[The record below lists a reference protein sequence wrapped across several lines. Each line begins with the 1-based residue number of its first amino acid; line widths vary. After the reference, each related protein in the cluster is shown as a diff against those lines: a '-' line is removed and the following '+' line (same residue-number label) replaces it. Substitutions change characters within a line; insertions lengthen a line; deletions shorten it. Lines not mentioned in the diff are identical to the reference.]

1 MITVKGVDDQFQ
13 HTSDIKNI
21 LYGDGEYRLQTA
33 NLPFG
38 IPGIQLAA
46 QMGDGVTY
54 SHPLVICAP
63 RNGEQINMMNP
74 IESFSIDSVYS
85 PGVVF
90 SVNQKKYDNSY
101 LITSIDFARRLFE
114 RQGMITSLELKLK
127 DGVDIRKAK
136 EELKK
141 LRETATRCSTA
152 TNSSRTS
159 SRL

>member
-1 MITVKGVDDQFQ
+1 M
-13 HTSDIKNI
+13 KNEDVMPNSPRQVRS
-21 LYGDGEYRLQTA
+21 G
-33 NLPFG
+33 LPL
-38 IPGIQLAA
+38 I
-46 QMGDGVTY
+46 
-54 SHPLVICAP
+54 ICAP

-141 LRETATRCSTA
+141 IRKRFYDWMKDPSAFSE
-152 TNSSRTS
+152 
-159 SRL
+159 